1 MSANVKFGDD
11 KYAGLIQVA
20 SESDRF
26 LFAAFIT
33 LAEWQEWNNGEET
46 TLSEEQLNRFL
57 DGLTTILKDDGS
69 YVEVLFGWDK
79 YAGRLTRLTQDQ
91 ALVEIAEWSDWN
103 NAVEAVINADS
114 AREILALF
122 NR

>member
-1 MSANVKFGDD
+1 MSANVKFGDE
-11 KYAGLIQVA
+11 KYSGLIQVA
-20 SESDRF
+20 SESDRS

-33 LAEWQEWNNGEET
+33 LAEWHEWNNGEET

-57 DGLTTILKDDGS
+57 DGLTTILASNGS

-79 YAGRLTRLTQDQ
+79 YAGRLTRLHQDQ
-91 ALVEIAEWSDWN
+91 AIVDIAEWSEWDN
-103 NAVEAVINADS
+103 SVTAVITAEQ
-114 AREILALF
+114 ARQILALF